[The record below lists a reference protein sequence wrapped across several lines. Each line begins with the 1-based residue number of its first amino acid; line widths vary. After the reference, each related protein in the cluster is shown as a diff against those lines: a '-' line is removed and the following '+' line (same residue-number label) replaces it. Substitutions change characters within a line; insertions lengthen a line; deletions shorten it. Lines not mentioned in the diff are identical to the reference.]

1 MLDSLDKNL
10 KIWSSPQKETKYLA
24 LQQNQKGLLSELASH
39 RYSQQSKLS
48 SNEETNQKLKEIH
61 KKHVSKRYHKRD
73 YSEMAHNKFSD
84 EVFKRD
90 DYNPYVSAA
99 KEGRLKHIS
108 QSASLLNKQQPVP
121 ELFVGR

>member
-1 MLDSLDKNL
+1 VLDSLDKNL
-10 KIWSSPQKETKYLA
+10 KIWSSPQKETKYQA
-24 LQQNQKGLLSELASH
+24 LQQNQKGYLSEQVSY

-48 SNEETNQKLKEIH
+48 NTMETNQKLKEIH
-61 KKHVSKRYHKRD
+61 KQHISKRYHKRD

-90 DYNPYVSAA
+90 DYNPYISAA

-108 QSASLLNKQQPVP
+108 QSASLLNKQ
-121 ELFVGR
+121 